1 MKFGQRVHAEQN
13 QQKNLKK
20 PRSPK
25 STAKTLGGR
34 STLEA
39 VHVDAVPIVSQATKK
54 KSAILHRSGHF
65 VYNLTSETK
74 RQIRLPALEP
84 RKLFEDQSSTR
95 RLRTG

>member
-39 VHVDAVPIVSQATKK
+39 VHVDAVPIVSQAPPKK
-54 KSAILHRSGHF
+54 ICHFASKRPFCLQFDFRNKTTNPPSRARAEEAI
-65 VYNLTSETK
+65 
-74 RQIRLPALEP
+74 
-84 RKLFEDQSSTR
+84 
-95 RLRTG
+95 